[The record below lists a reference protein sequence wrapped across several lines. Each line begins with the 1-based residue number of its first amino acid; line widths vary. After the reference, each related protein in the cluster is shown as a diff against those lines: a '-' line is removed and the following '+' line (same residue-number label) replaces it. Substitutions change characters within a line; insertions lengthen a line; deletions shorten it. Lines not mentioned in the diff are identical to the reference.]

1 MTNKKSYDI
10 IKSEKRKKGKK
21 KMTKREIKE
30 KIAGLEE
37 DLFFLN
43 MKDRWNNRDYDLY
56 TKLTN
61 EIRKLKNGLDLI
73 S

>member
-1 MTNKKSYDI
+1 
-10 IKSEKRKKGKK
+10 
-21 KMTKREIKE
+21 MTKREIEE

-37 DLFFLN
+37 DLFYLN

>member
-1 MTNKKSYDI
+1 LTNKKSYDI